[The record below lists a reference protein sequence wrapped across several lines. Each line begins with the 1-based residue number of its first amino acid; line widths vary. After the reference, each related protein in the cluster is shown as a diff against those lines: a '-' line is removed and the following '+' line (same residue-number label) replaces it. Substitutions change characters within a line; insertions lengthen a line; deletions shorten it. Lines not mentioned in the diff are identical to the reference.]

1 MARSIPSVQ
10 TPPPPGHLSG
20 SCHLVC
26 PGGGDLS
33 QNLCLGVGRSSI
45 LPEAV
50 NVVTFSIFYLK
61 KYIYLFR

>member
-1 MARSIPSVQ
+1 MAHSIPSV
-10 TPPPPGHLSG
+10 PPPSSPSGHLSG

-33 QNLCLGVGRSSI
+33 ENLCLGVGRSSI

-50 NVVTFSIFYLK
+50 NVVTFSIFY
-61 KYIYLFR
+61 